1 MTRFVG
7 ISTSTRSGNRQRHD
21 VGGGKSATTRL
32 ESYLLSKVLRE
43 GREWSCAVGK
53 EVKEK
58 CSKPPPLW
66 TRERCLLISS
76 FQVTGS
82 FHSAVFPFLE
92 RCCRR
97 VVD

>member
-21 VGGGKSATTRL
+21 GGGGKSATTRL

-53 EVKEK
+53 ELKK
-58 CSKPPPLW
+58 DAASLLLCGQ
-66 TRERCLLISS
+66 ERD
-76 FQVTGS
+76 VY
-82 FHSAVFPFLE
+82 
-92 RCCRR
+92 
-97 VVD
+97 

>member
-53 EVKEK
+53 EVKMQQASSVVDK
-58 CSKPPPLW
+58 
-66 TRERCLLISS
+66 REMSINSIL
-76 FQVTGS
+76 QVTGS

>member
-53 EVKEK
+53 EVKK
-58 CSKPPPLW
+58 DAASLLLCGQ
-66 TRERCLLISS
+66 ERD
-76 FQVTGS
+76 VY
-82 FHSAVFPFLE
+82 
-92 RCCRR
+92 
-97 VVD
+97 